1 MSREEAL
8 NLIEEC
14 MDAVDYALS
23 HYTHPSY
30 DKDVELALEDALS
43 ILERLREYVESCD
56 GEG

>member
-23 HYTHPSY
+23 YYTQPDY
-30 DKDVELALEDALS
+30 DQDVELALEAALS
-43 ILERLREYVESCD
+43 ILERLRKYVESCD

>member
-14 MDAVDYALS
+14 MDAVDYALRY
-23 HYTHPSY
+23 YTQPDY
-30 DKDVELALEDALS
+30 DKDVELALEAALI

-56 GEG
+56 VEG